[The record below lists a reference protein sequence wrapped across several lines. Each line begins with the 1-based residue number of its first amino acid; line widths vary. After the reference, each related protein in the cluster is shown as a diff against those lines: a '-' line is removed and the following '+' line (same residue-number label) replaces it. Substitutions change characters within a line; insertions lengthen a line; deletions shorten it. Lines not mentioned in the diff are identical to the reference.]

1 MRERRGFEGVDNS
14 YNFAFQLHYSISF
27 KSHEFIT
34 CIAMSTDTITK
45 QEDNNKKKPPH
56 ILLGITGSVAAIKGP
71 ELALSLAQS
80 LHAKVIVVLTKG
92 GTNFWYKAKEYN
104 NGLKWNEYCDFTK
117 RGYSN
122 SEGMHVHNDGCKEK
136 RVFTML
142 EEDDKHDDEFKGD
155 IAICR
160 KYLIGNFKV

>member
-1 MRERRGFEGVDNS
+1 
-14 YNFAFQLHYSISF
+14 
-27 KSHEFIT
+27 
-34 CIAMSTDTITK
+34 MSTDSITK
-45 QEDNNKKKPPH
+45 QEEDKKKKPPH

-104 NGLKWNEYCDFTK
+104 NGLKWKEYCEFMK
-117 RGYSN
+117 RGN
-122 SEGMHVHNDGCKEK
+122 NDSEGMDVDNDGCKEK
-136 RVFTML
+136 SVFTML
-142 EEDDKHDDEFKGD
+142 EEDDEHDDVFQGD

-160 KYLIGNFKV
+160 KYLIGKFIV